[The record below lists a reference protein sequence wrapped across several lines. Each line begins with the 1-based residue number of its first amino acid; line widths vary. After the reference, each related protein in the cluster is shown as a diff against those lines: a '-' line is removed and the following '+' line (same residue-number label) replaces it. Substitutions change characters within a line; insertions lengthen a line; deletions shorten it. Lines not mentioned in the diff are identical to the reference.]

1 METTAGGAPP
11 PPLDLVCGAPSA
23 ADFAQLVDN
32 SLAMAADSEGVALD
46 RAVVEASVRRLL
58 AEPALG
64 RYFVARAAL
73 AAGDSDG
80 DTACANGVTEEGAI
94 VAQLFVTYEFSDWR
108 CAAAWWVQ
116 SAYVAPGHRRRG
128 VFTKLYAHVRAAA
141 AAAGAAGVRL
151 YADAGNV
158 RARAAYAA
166 LGMSS
171 HYAVYEDLF

>member
-1 METTAGGAPP
+1 MAAAAGAPP
-11 PPLDLVCGAPSA
+11 FDLVCGAPSA
-23 ADFAQLVDN
+23 ADFTQLVDN

-64 RYFVARAAL
+64 RYFVARTTL
-73 AAGDSDG
+73 AVGSD
-80 DTACANGVTEEGAI
+80 DDNAYANGANEEGAI

-108 CAAAWWVQ
+108 CAVVWWVQ
-116 SAYVAPGHRRRG
+116 SAFVVPFFRRRS
-128 VFTKLYAHVRAAA
+128 VFKELYAHVRAAA

-151 YADAGNV
+151 YADANNV

-166 LGMSS
+166 LGMAS